1 MSVLP
6 HRVVVSFGLLVLGVL
21 VAVAGLGPAPAG
33 ATGIDDLFVDA
44 AETQAQGKNVVVK
57 LTAGAAEVV
66 GVSAHGSVRQGG
78 RGFALRPA
86 KATVAAARRATLEL
100 RPRKGWQERKILQAL
115 RKGKTLTATIHVRTK
130 DFIGNTATRTLTILL
145 T

>member
-6 HRVVVSFGLLVLGVL
+6 HRIAVSFGLFVLGVL
-21 VAVAGLGPAPAG
+21 VAVAGAGPAPAV
-33 ATGIDDLFVDA
+33 ATGIDDLVVNA
-44 AETQAQGKNVVVK
+44 AGTQPQGRNIVVR

-78 RGFALRPA
+78 RGFSLRPA
-86 KATVAAARRATLEL
+86 KATVAATRRATLEL

-130 DFIGNTATRTLTILL
+130 DFIGNTANRTLTVLL

>member
-6 HRVVVSFGLLVLGVL
+6 HRVVVGFGLLVLGML
-21 VAVAGLGPAPAG
+21 VAVAGLGPAPAA
-33 ATGIDDLFVDA
+33 ATGIDDLVVDA
-44 AETQAQGKNVVVK
+44 AETQAQGRNVVVR

-86 KATVAAARRATLEL
+86 KATVAATRRATLEL

-115 RKGKTLTATIHVRTK
+115 RKGKTLTATVHVRTK
-130 DFIGNTATRTLTILL
+130 DFIGNTANRTLTIAL